1 MNHLSEPKN
10 FRELACRFFS
20 LRTAILFL
28 ICCSVL
34 ISELRFD
41 FIERSLGT
49 YLTSINQF
57 RPKSGAIWEIG
68 LHSSTAQKTLEHMLS
83 HRQASEYEARKAET
97 LQQLLAGLVPEKGV
111 MISAQSFKKLFL
123 KLSPM
128 LSIELG
134 SPYHLLK
141 IFNDSR
147 FVRTYF
153 EKKGGLIII
162 YFLDVHNQV
171 LEQIDIGQDLAQH
184 FQKNDIAIKGTLNN
198 LADFSNRIY
207 PAALF
212 FTVIDSLP
220 KEVCEGII
228 SEPRILLQT
237 QGRINRIGISDEV
250 LSGFIEIGYEFID
263 QKETKVVV
271 MQAKEWAVWR
281 LRKLLEQKLL
291 HVNTQKNREK
301 I

>member
-10 FRELACRFFS
+10 FSEITGRFFS

-28 ICCSVL
+28 ICCTGL

-49 YLTSINQF
+49 YLASINQF
-57 RPKSGAIWEIG
+57 RPKTGAIWEIG
-68 LHSSTAQKTLEHMLS
+68 NHSSTAQKTLEHIVT
-83 HRQASEYEARKAET
+83 HRQASQYEALKAKT
-97 LQQLLAGLVPEKGV
+97 LQQLLAGLPPEKGV
-111 MISAQSFKKLFL
+111 MIAAQSFKKLFL

-128 LSIELG
+128 LSMELG

-147 FVRTYF
+147 FVRAYF
-153 EKKGGLIII
+153 EKKGDLIII
-162 YFLDVHNQV
+162 YFLDDQNQV
-171 LEQIDIGQDLAQH
+171 LEQIDIGRDLAQH
-184 FQKNDIAIKGTLNN
+184 FQKDDIAIIGTLNN

-207 PAALF
+207 SADLF
-212 FTVIDSLP
+212 FTVMDSLP

-228 SEPRILLQT
+228 SQPRILLQT
-237 QGRINRIGISDEV
+237 RGRINRIGISDEV

-263 QKETKVVV
+263 QTGPKVIVI
-271 MQAKEWAVWR
+271 QAKEWDVWR

-291 HVNTQKNREK
+291 NFNKK
-301 I
+301 